1 MQQNEVKRLLQTIY
15 DAAEE
20 ETICHTN
27 QAQIASYIDAELRGE
42 PVAERYPA
50 LYEQIATCDTCRA
63 IYAEGKALIILT
75 ATDQWVLPPVAG
87 QFDFAYLATATA
99 GGPKPPAQ
107 TEAVSWRLDALG
119 RLIVALSVD
128 FIRSLQPLTLQPAHL
143 KARGNQPLFELTSP
157 ALGDEQQVTLV
168 AKPMRG
174 EANRYSVIVTVDIP
188 SRGGWPHLAGTEVI
202 FKAGEQVLKRE
213 TTDPFGK
220 ASLTGLDQE
229 TLGQLVV
236 EVSPAAPA

>member
-20 ETICHTN
+20 ETICHAN
-27 QAQIASYIDAELRGE
+27 QAQIAGYIDAELRGE

-50 LYEQIATCDTCRA
+50 LHEQIATCDDCRA
-63 IYAEGKALIILT
+63 IYAEVKALITLT
-75 ATDQWVLPPVAG
+75 ATEQWVLPPVAG

-99 GGPKPPAQ
+99 VGAKPPAQ
-107 TEAVSWRLDALG
+107 PEAVAWRLDALG

-128 FIRSLQPLTLQPAHL
+128 FIRSLQPLTLQPAYH
-143 KARGNQPLFELTSP
+143 KAHASQPFFELTAP
-157 ALGDEQQVTLV
+157 ALAADLQVTLV

-174 EANRYSVIVTVDIP
+174 EASRYTVTVTVDIP
-188 SRGGWPHLAGTEVI
+188 SRGGWPHLAGIVVV
-202 FKAGEQVLKRE
+202 FKVGDQVLKRE
-213 TTDPFGK
+213 ATDAFGK

-229 TLGQLVV
+229 ALSQLVV
-236 EVSPAAPA
+236 DVTPTMPT